1 MRARSRRNFVRAAAP
16 RALIT
21 IALAAIFIGSTAL
34 AQDRERPE
42 RINGKPNLNGI
53 WQAMNTA
60 HWNLEGHSAEALD
73 EFWQLGAIAAIPAG
87 QSVVVGGTIPYLPE
101 ALAKREE
108 NRAGWPASDPEA
120 KCYMPGIPRATYMPY
135 PFQIVQG
142 EGDVILFSYTFAN
155 ANRPV
160 YMTDHQIAPVD
171 LWMGRSNGSW
181 DGDTLVIEVNSNI
194 DQTWLDRAGNHHS
207 YAMIVTERYTLID
220 EHVMQY
226 EATIE
231 DPETFSRPWTIR
243 MPLYRR
249 IEDNARLLEFNCVE
263 FAEQLLYGDLMTGAP
278 LPGTE

>member
-1 MRARSRRNFVRAAAP
+1 MIRQLPAILLSVG
-16 RALIT
+16 
-21 IALAAIFIGSTAL
+21 ALALAGGVGTAD
-34 AQDRERPE
+34 AQDRTRPE
-42 RINGKPNLNGI
+42 RIAGKPNLNGI
-53 WQAMNTA
+53 WQALNTA
-60 HWNLEGHSAEALD
+60 HWNLEGHSAEALED
-73 EFWQLGAIAAIPAG
+73 FWQLGAIAAIPAG
-87 QSVVVGGTIPYLPE
+87 QSVVVGGTITYLPE

-142 EGDVILFSYTFAN
+142 DGDIILFSYTYAN

-160 YMTDHQIAPVD
+160 FMDDHQIAPVD
-171 LWMGRSNGSW
+171 TWMGRSNGSW

-207 YAMIVTERYTLID
+207 YAMLVTERYTLID

-249 IEDNARLLEFNCVE
+249 MEENARLLEFNCVE
-263 FAEQLLYGDLMTGAP
+263 FSEQLLYGDLMTGGP
-278 LPGTE
+278 PPTEAE

>member
-1 MRARSRRNFVRAAAP
+1 MRRRLPLFLLGLGVAAFAASSGAFAQTGARPDR
-16 RALIT
+16 
-21 IALAAIFIGSTAL
+21 IA
-34 AQDRERPE
+34 
-42 RINGKPNLNGI
+42 GKPNLNGI

-60 HWNLEGHSAEALD
+60 HWNLEGHSAEPLE
-73 EFWQLGAIAAIPAG
+73 EFWRLGAIAAIPAG
-87 QSVVVGGTIPYLPE
+87 QSVVVGGEIPYLPE
-101 ALAKREE
+101 ALAKRAE

-142 EGDVILFSYTFAN
+142 EGDVIMFAYEYAN

-160 YMTDHQIAPVD
+160 FMTDHQIAPVD

-207 YAMIVTERYTLID
+207 NAMVVTERYTLVD
-220 EHVMQY
+220 EHVMNY

-231 DPETFSRPWTIR
+231 DPLTFSRPWTIR

-249 IEDNARLLEFNCVE
+249 AEENARLLEFNCVAFSE
-263 FAEQLLYGDLMTGAP
+263 ELLYGEFMTKEP
-278 LPGTE
+278 LPGTVPR

>member
-1 MRARSRRNFVRAAAP
+1 MKRRLLPAVSGIFAAI
-16 RALIT
+16 LI
-21 IALAAIFIGSTAL
+21 LAAGGAL

-42 RINGKPNLNGI
+42 RIGGKPNLNGI
-53 WQAMNTA
+53 WQALNTA
-60 HWNLEGHSAEALD
+60 NWNLEGHSAEQIEELW
-73 EFWQLGAIAAIPAG
+73 ELGSLGAIPAG

-101 ALAKREE
+101 ALAQRDE
-108 NRAGWPASDPEA
+108 NRAGWPAADPET

-142 EGDVILFSYTFAN
+142 EGEQILFSYTFAN

-160 YMTDHQIAPVD
+160 FMREEDHAIAPVD
-171 LWMGRSNGSW
+171 SWMGRSNGSW

-194 DQTWLDRAGNHHS
+194 QDTWLDRAGNHHS
-207 YAMIVTERYTLID
+207 YRMLVTERYTLID

-226 EATIE
+226 EATID
-231 DPETFSRPWTIR
+231 DPLTFSEPWTIR

-263 FAEQLLYGDLMTGAP
+263 YAEQLLYGDLMTGGPPAG
-278 LPGTE
+278 LE